1 MNHEQKESAHYT
13 HNKPAHT
20 DTNKDI
26 PETKEAET
34 LVPTPPQQF
43 VITTPIAV
51 LIGAVIIAVA
61 LFANGILK
69 QNGQKKE
76 TLASQ
81 AGVRFEGKFQ
91 KCVQERTYKEV
102 VQAQSEAGAKMFA
115 NLPPE
120 QQGTPFT
127 LILTKDKTFAVIG
140 YRPLDA
146 MTEAIDKIKKN
157 DFNLAPLGIQEVN
170 FPVPP
175 VEKTD
180 HILGTTNAPITL
192 IEYSDLECPYC
203 ARFHPVLTELV
214 KKYPN
219 DLLWVYRH
227 FPLDSIHPH
236 ARAKAEAA
244 ECAFAQGGETVFWN
258 YVEKLFELKVPKDE
272 FDILSL

>member
-1 MNHEQKESAHYT
+1 MHNEGKEHSHHAVQPVIE
-13 HNKPAHT
+13 NQEPPAE
-20 DTNKDI
+20 N
-26 PETKEAET
+26 EKEA
-34 LVPTPPQQF
+34 LVPEPPKQF

-51 LIGAVIIAVA
+51 LIGAIIIAVA
-61 LFANGILK
+61 LLANGVLK
-69 QNGQKKE
+69 QGGQKK
-76 TLASQ
+76 TTIASQ

-91 KCVQERTYKEV
+91 KCVQERTFKDL
-102 VQAQSEAGAKMFA
+102 VQAQSEAGAKMFS

-127 LILTKDKTFAVIG
+127 LILSGGKTFAVIG

-146 MTEAIDKIKKN
+146 MTEAIEKIKKN
-157 DFNLAPLGIQEVN
+157 DFDLAPLGIQEVT

-175 VEKTD
+175 IEKTD
-180 HILGTTNAPITL
+180 HLLGSKTASITL

-203 ARFHPVLTELV
+203 ARFHPVLTQLV

-219 DLLWVYRH
+219 DLLWAYRH

-244 ECAFAQGGETVFWN
+244 ECAFAQGGEVVFWN
-258 YVEKLFELKVPKDE
+258 YIEKLFELKVPKDE
-272 FDILSL
+272 FDAGNL